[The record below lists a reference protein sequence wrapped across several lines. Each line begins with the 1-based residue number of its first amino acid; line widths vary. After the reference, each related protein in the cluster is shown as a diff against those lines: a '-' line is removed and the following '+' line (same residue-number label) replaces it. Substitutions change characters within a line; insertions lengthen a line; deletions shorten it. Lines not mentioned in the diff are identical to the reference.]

1 MDGGDTVKILAAP
14 GGRIGYSGG
23 DSLTSMLY
31 YVTLWKFLSILVSF
45 YNTLHTIL
53 DITVNGLLPCSRKEE
68 RKKISMTLHFLLDA
82 SIEHFHT
89 CIPWNR
95 LSPYWTS
102 IHDGNVQDDWFHM
115 SATEFHS
122 IDLDVIC
129 TKLAD
134 FEE

>member
-1 MDGGDTVKILAAP
+1 
-14 GGRIGYSGG
+14 
-23 DSLTSMLY
+23 MLY

-134 FEE
+134 FKE

>member
-1 MDGGDTVKILAAP
+1 
-14 GGRIGYSGG
+14 
-23 DSLTSMLY
+23 MLY

-115 SATEFHS
+115 SAT
-122 IDLDVIC
+122 
-129 TKLAD
+129 
-134 FEE
+134 